1 MIISW
6 DIDLVFTLEMVIRFK
21 ITVSILDISIL
32 NLMIKKSIS
41 IVYKNYTKLIASGT
55 LFRIL
60 FEMFGIVDV
69 MIVSSDFSEL
79 FTSPSPLMIV
89 ASSSS

>member
-32 NLMIKKSIS
+32 NLMIKK
-41 IVYKNYTKLIASGT
+41 VL
-55 LFRIL
+55 
-60 FEMFGIVDV
+60 V
-69 MIVSSDFSEL
+69 
-79 FTSPSPLMIV
+79 
-89 ASSSS
+89 